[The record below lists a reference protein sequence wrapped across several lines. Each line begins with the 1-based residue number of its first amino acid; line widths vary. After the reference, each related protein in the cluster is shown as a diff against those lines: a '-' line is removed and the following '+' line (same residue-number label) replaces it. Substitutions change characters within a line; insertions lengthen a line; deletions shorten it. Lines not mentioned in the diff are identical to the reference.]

1 MGIYSDFTTFFTLIY
16 LKQLHLQDTCPL
28 CYVSTP
34 SNIRKLPITDVVLYL
49 STTYIYLMDKCMQVT
64 VWLAISAG
72 CVSVLVSLLG
82 SWTLIRGHHQ
92 SLYKS

>member
-1 MGIYSDFTTFFTLIY
+1 
-16 LKQLHLQDTCPL
+16 
-28 CYVSTP
+28 
-34 SNIRKLPITDVVLYL
+34 
-49 STTYIYLMDKCMQVT
+49 MDKCMQVT